1 MKIMNTYV
9 NPDRLE
15 FIVTFA
21 CSGKCKHCSLG
32 DPPGKAVHIDSAAA
46 ENAVKSLAG
55 NYKINSVMT
64 FGGEP
69 LLYLETTAR
78 IHAAAKAAG
87 IPHRQ
92 IITNGFFTKN
102 KAEIST
108 AADLLADSGANEI
121 LISADAFHQE
131 TVPLEFPLAFGEAL
145 TKRGID
151 VKAQP
156 AWLVSP
162 ENDNPYNVKTREI
175 IEKFKSIGIPAGNGN
190 VIFPAGNAL
199 KYLGEYFTEISP
211 ENPYEQDPGN
221 ITSISVEPNGNCLNG
236 NILQSNILELI
247 DSYTP

>member
-1 MKIMNTYV
+1 MNTYV

-15 FIVTFA
+15 FIVTYA

-32 DPPGKAVHIDSAAA
+32 EPSDKAVHIDPAAA

-55 NYKINSVMT
+55 KYKINSVMT

-69 LLYLETTAR
+69 LLYPETTAR
-78 IHAAAKAAG
+78 IHAAARASG

-92 IITNGFFTKN
+92 IITNGYFTKN
-102 KAEIST
+102 KAEILP
-108 AADLLADSGANEI
+108 AANLLADSGANEI

-131 TVPLEFPLAFGEAL
+131 TVPVEFPLAFGEAL
-145 TKRGID
+145 AKRGID
-151 VKAQP
+151 VKVHP

-162 ENDNPYNVKTREI
+162 ENDNPYNAKTKEI
-175 IEKFKSIGIPAGNGN
+175 IGEFEQIGIPANDGN

-199 KYLGEYFTEISP
+199 KYLGEYFTDMIP
-211 ENPYEQDPGN
+211 ENPYEQDPCN
-221 ITSISVEPNGNCLNG
+221 ITSISVEPSGNCLKG
-236 NILQSNILELI
+236 NILQNDILELI